1 MSIVGDGLDWLIKRI
16 PALDKALNGTPD
28 EPLDAP
34 LGQLDVEKAA
44 QELEDR
50 RRERQNGVHR

>member
-1 MSIVGDGLDWLIKRI
+1 MSLLGDALDWLVGKV
-16 PALDKALNGTPD
+16 PALEKALKGTPN

-44 QELEDR
+44 QDLEDR
-50 RRERQNGVHR
+50 RQNGVHR

>member
-16 PALDKALNGTPD
+16 PALDKVLNGTPN